1 MKLIERILLIFLSF
15 QIIAS
20 CISAKKSHNSIGDY
34 NRIVGLWT
42 EHWGQ
47 ESDVNYVD
55 TIKIELKKNGDLN
68 LRCINNANYLYDR
81 IDFTNDKLTFRMEN
95 TSDSNERF
103 LIDYSLQLMDGEK
116 LLQGEIVNSRG
127 ARVKVSMVK
136 IK

>member
-1 MKLIERILLIFLSF
+1 MKNVLIIFLIF

-20 CISAKKSHNSIGDY
+20 CNSAKKAQTPVAENR
-34 NRIVGLWT
+34 RIVGLWT
-42 EHWGQ
+42 EHWGE

-55 TIKIELKKNGDLN
+55 TIKIDLKRNGQLN
-68 LRCINNANYLYDR
+68 FRCINNSNYLYDR

-95 TSDSNERF
+95 TTDSNERF

-127 ARVKVSMVK
+127 ARVKVKMVK